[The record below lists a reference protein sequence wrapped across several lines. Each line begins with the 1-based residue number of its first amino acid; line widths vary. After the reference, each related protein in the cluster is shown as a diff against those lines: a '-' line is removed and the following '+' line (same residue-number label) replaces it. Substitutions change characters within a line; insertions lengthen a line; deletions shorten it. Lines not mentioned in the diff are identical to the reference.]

1 MNYIDIIFLIIVLFL
16 TVVGL
21 RKGLVRSVGGIIA
34 IILGF
39 YGASI
44 FYPQF
49 SIWLQGLTSIFS
61 VTIANILSFILLFIL
76 INRLLMILV
85 YILDKVF
92 SVPIIGFVNKLL
104 GGLFGFLGGLLIVG
118 IIVLV
123 FSSFSNGEIL
133 AFENSRIVPSAEKVI
148 DLVKPLIPK
157 SFDLSFLES
166 DWVDNLRKA
175 ITSLP
180 DDIGSV
186 DELMNYLKNN
196 TNLPDKVINNIK
208 ETQFKGVSNLNIDE
222 IKDRL
227 QGYISNK

>member
-1 MNYIDIIFLIIVLFL
+1 MNYIDIIFLIIILFL

-21 RKGLVRSVGGIIA
+21 KKGLVRSVGGIIA

-49 SIWLQGLTSIFS
+49 SIWLQELTSIFS
-61 VTIANILSFILLFIL
+61 ATIANILSFIVLFIL
-76 INRLLMILV
+76 INRLAMILV

-104 GGLFGFLGGLLIVG
+104 GGLFGFLGGLIIVG
-118 IIVLV
+118 IIVLI
-123 FSSFSNGEIL
+123 FSSFSSGEIP
-133 AFENSRIVPSAEKVI
+133 AFENSKIVLSAEKVI
-148 DLVKPLIPK
+148 ELVKPLIPK

-166 DWVDNLRKA
+166 DWIDNLKDV

-180 DDIGSV
+180 NDISSV
-186 DELMNYLKNN
+186 DELMAYLKNN

-208 ETQFKGVSNLNIDE
+208 ETQFKGVGNLNIDE

-227 QGYISNK
+227 GAYISNK